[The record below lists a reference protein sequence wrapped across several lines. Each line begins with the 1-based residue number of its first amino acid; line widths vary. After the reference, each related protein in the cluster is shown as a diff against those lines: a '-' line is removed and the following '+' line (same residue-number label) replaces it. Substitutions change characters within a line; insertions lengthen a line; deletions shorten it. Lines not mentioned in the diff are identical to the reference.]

1 MENETNGRKDSGS
14 SSRPTSADVAHMAGV
29 SRTQV
34 SYVLNDTGHSHVSAE
49 KRERILEAAREL
61 GYTPQQ
67 SAQALRKGYSNEFGI
82 FFPAPYTPRINA
94 ILGTIHET
102 GLARNCIP
110 IQYSY
115 NSYRDRGCK
124 METFHSLLA
133 RRPVGL
139 FCSLLDIGMP
149 EIELARAKGI
159 DRILV
164 LDVEVHEMLPTL
176 LIPAESAGRLA
187 ARHLLEQGHRRLG
200 IIRPSDPIQERPF
213 RLRLRGMLREMELYP
228 QAELRV
234 LDWPRENLRP
244 TLPYAARFVSLSLS
258 GDDCPTGLY
267 TFSDDYAYPLMS
279 ALLDRGAAIPTD
291 IALIGTDDL
300 PYSQLFKPSLS
311 TIRFDISSLGDRAVA
326 LINSLITGDSVEPR
340 FLQIP
345 EPVLVMRESTL
356 GRNSGQSGPS

>member
-1 MENETNGRKDSGS
+1 MAHETTGQKKPGDSS
-14 SSRPTSADVAHMAGV
+14 QPTSADVARMAEV

-34 SYVLNDTGHSHVSAE
+34 SYVLNDTGHSHVSME

-61 GYTPQQ
+61 GYEPQQ

-82 FFPAPYTPRINA
+82 FFPAPYTPRIND

-115 NSYRDRGCK
+115 NSYRDHGRK
-124 METFHSLLA
+124 MEAFRSLLA

-149 EIELARAKGI
+149 EIELARSKGI

-164 LDVEVHEMLPTL
+164 LDVEVNETIPTL
-176 LIPAESAGRLA
+176 LIPAESVGRLA

-213 RLRLRGMLREMELYP
+213 KLRLRGMRREMELYP
-228 QAELRV
+228 QADLRV
-234 LDWPRENLRP
+234 LDWPQENLRP
-244 TLPYAARFVSLSLS
+244 TLPFATNFASRLLA
-258 GDDCPTGLY
+258 GDDRPTGLY
-267 TFSDDYAYPLMS
+267 TFSDDYAYPLVS
-279 ALLDRGAAIPTD
+279 ALLDRGLAIPSD

-300 PYSQLFKPSLS
+300 PYSQLFRPSLS
-311 TIRFDISSLGDRAVA
+311 TIRFDDSSLGDRAVA
-326 LINSLITGDSVEPR
+326 LINSLVTGESVEPR
-340 FLQIP
+340 FLYSP
-345 EPVLVMRESTL
+345 EPVLVTRESTL
-356 GRNSGQSGPS
+356 GKRHGK

>member
-1 MENETNGRKDSGS
+1 MANDSDGDKGQGS
-14 SSRPTSADVAHMAGV
+14 SSQPTSADVARLAEV

-34 SYVLNDTGHSHVSAE
+34 SYVLNDTGHSHVSGE

-61 GYTPQQ
+61 GYKPQQ

-82 FFPAPYTPRINA
+82 FFPAPYTPRIND

-102 GLARNCIP
+102 GLARDCVP

-115 NSYRDRGCK
+115 NSYRDPARK
-124 METFHSLLA
+124 LEAFNSLLA

-149 EIELARAKGI
+149 EIELARSKGI

-164 LDVEVHEMLPTL
+164 LDVEVHEVIPTL
-176 LIPAESAGRLA
+176 LIPAESVGRLA

-200 IIRPSDPIQERPF
+200 IIRPSDPVQERPF
-213 RLRLRGMLREMELYP
+213 QLRLRGMRRELEAYP
-228 QAELRV
+228 GAEVRI
-234 LDWPRENLRP
+234 LDWPAENLRP
-244 TLPYAARFVSLSLS
+244 TLPFAARFASRSL
-258 GDDCPTGLY
+258 GCGDCPTGLY

-279 ALLDRGAAIPTD
+279 ALLDRGLAIPAD
-291 IALIGTDDL
+291 IALVGTDDL
-300 PYSQLFKPSLS
+300 PYSELFRPALS
-311 TIRFDISSLGDRAVA
+311 TIRFDDSSLGDRAVA
-326 LINSLITGDSVEPR
+326 LIDSLITGESVEPR
-340 FLQIP
+340 FLHTP

-356 GRNSGQSGPS
+356 GGSTKNGD